1 VTAPPRNRLWSRR
14 HKRGL
19 EASRQSVGSRR
30 GYRVSSA
37 GEAAMIKTWVFNDA
51 SQAHGSSNPY
61 PEKGRIGNLL
71 PKGTVQKKERIR

>member
-1 VTAPPRNRLWSRR
+1 
-14 HKRGL
+14 
-19 EASRQSVGSRR
+19 
-30 GYRVSSA
+30 
-37 GEAAMIKTWVFNDA
+37 MIKTWVFNDA